1 MKNRE
6 WKGRRKRE
14 SIFGGWRYPPPTFSQ
29 FSTQVSFFSF
39 VPVGSIGTGQV
50 DLSRDRE
57 REILCLLH
65 GYIIYAPRSSK
76 SRHWRVTG
84 VTLSSFVH
92 PPPILFSVSSTFWSS
107 YFSIRW
113 IDASPRD
120 VTRYQYKKNHSRG
133 ENRAHGVRA
142 YSNLRIESGLLVV

>member
-1 MKNRE
+1 MERKKK
-6 WKGRRKRE
+6 KGIHFRR
-14 SIFGGWRYPPPTFSQ
+14 
-29 FSTQVSFFSF
+29 VA
-39 VPVGSIGTGQV
+39 VPSPNILTILDTSLVLLVCTCWFHRDRTGGSI
-50 DLSRDRE
+50 SRQRE
-57 REILCLLH
+57 RERYCASYTGIL
-65 GYIIYAPRSSK
+65 YT
-76 SRHWRVTG
+76 RHDRTSRVTG

-113 IDASPRD
+113 IDAPPRD

>member
-1 MKNRE
+1 MERKKK
-6 WKGRRKRE
+6 KGIHFRR
-14 SIFGGWRYPPPTFSQ
+14 
-29 FSTQVSFFSF
+29 VA
-39 VPVGSIGTGQV
+39 VPSPNILTILDTSLVLLVCTCWFHRDRTGGSI
-50 DLSRDRE
+50 SRQRE

-113 IDASPRD
+113 IDAPPRD